1 MKTRN
6 TLVFFVLLVTTA
18 PLYADSVVTLD
29 RARTPATCALDS
41 NPVQQSYILVESGT
55 DANAVLVLFPGGA
68 GKLNI
73 ADQMLGINSNNF
85 LVRSRQLFAGHGFH
99 IAVMDAA
106 TDYLSCAEGL
116 RGHRLST
123 EHSSDI
129 AAVIEDLRF
138 RYAGKPVWTVGTSR
152 GSTSAAQAAA
162 VLAAGS
168 SGPDGVV
175 LSSSVTRPSPLANTL
190 LDVALES
197 ISVATLIVAHRDDAC
212 PVTPPGDSQSVKTR
226 LISTPKS
233 AIRFFSGG
241 LPALSE
247 ACDALSPHG
256 YFGIEHRVIRQM
268 SHWIK
273 KQL

>member
-1 MKTRN
+1 MKVRN
-6 TLVFFVLLVTTA
+6 ALVLIVLLLSIA
-18 PLYADSVVTLD
+18 SAHADTIVTLE
-29 RARTPATCALDS
+29 RSRTPAACALDN
-41 NPVQQSYILVESGT
+41 NPVQQSYILVETNT
-55 DANAVLVLFPGGA
+55 DARAVLLLFPGGT

-85 LVRSRQLFAGHGFH
+85 LVRSRHLFVGHDFH

-106 TDYLSCAEGL
+106 TDFLSCPGGL

-168 SGPDGVV
+168 SGPDGVL
-175 LSSSVTRPSPLANTL
+175 LSSSVTGFSASANTL

-197 ISVATLIVAHRDDAC
+197 ISVPTLIVAHHDDAC
-212 PVTPPGDSQSVKTR
+212 PVTPPGDSQNIKMR

-233 AIRFFSGG
+233 AIRIFSDG
-241 LPALSE
+241 LPAISE

-256 YFGIEHRVIRQM
+256 YFGIEHRVIRKM
-268 SHWIK
+268 SRWIK